1 MNYKKIVGHALGLRC
16 RVWSLNKGD
25 RYVKAYFPTLQ
36 HAKIFEDRINNLGL
50 FLAYPPHKTF
60 YSVGGCNHCV
70 ITYF

>member
-1 MNYKKIVGHALGLRC
+1 MHKKIVGHALGLRC

-25 RYVKAYFPTLQ
+25 RYVKAYFLSLQ
-36 HAKIFEDRINNLGL
+36 HAKIFEDRINNLG
-50 FLAYPPHKTF
+50 FLAYPPREIL

>member
-1 MNYKKIVGHALGLRC
+1 MHKKIVGHALGLRC

-25 RYVKAYFPTLQ
+25 RYVKAYFLSLQ
-36 HAKIFEDRINNLGL
+36 YAKIFEDRINNLG
-50 FLAYPPHKTF
+50 FLAYPPREIV